1 MGSQRASPTG
11 PAESSFHRRG
21 MIRVEGP
28 LYPKAQ
34 VRSICIGRRI
44 LNHWTTREVWE
55 NSTFKLV
62 PTCLKSVFR
71 KKKKFVRERNRK
83 VKVKTLRIIEVPISY
98 PSGKMFEEDF
108 QKINELGKPELVA
121 K

>member
-1 MGSQRASPTG
+1 MGSQRASPIG
-11 PAESSFHRRG
+11 PADSSFHRRS

-28 LYPKAQ
+28 LYLKAQ
-34 VRSICIGRRI
+34 VRSICIGRQI

-55 NSTFKLV
+55 NSNFKLV

-71 KKKKFVRERNRK
+71 KKKFIRERNKK

-98 PSGKMFEEDF
+98 PSGKMFEEYF